1 MLELSRIREQ
11 KEDIIEK
18 MKVRNFDAETALNNV
33 IKLDEE
39 RKNTQQRLDNDL
51 AEANKIAKSVGQLFK
66 EGKQEEAN
74 AVESKSFELKK
85 IQSGT

>member
-1 MLELSRIREQ
+1 
-11 KEDIIEK
+11 